1 MNKTLQCCYLQD
13 FPGDVFLA
21 ALTLDAKHGMV
32 VHLTVGDS
40 IPEKRTQDKWADERG
55 SAFTSHRKQ
64 LRDSQSFLYQEKILL
79 PLFSTGYEGLN
90 GSSDLLADVLGVE
103 HLVAHFALE
112 AAQVPVLVQCYKG
125 LLILELLSTATAI

>member
-1 MNKTLQCCYLQD
+1 
-13 FPGDVFLA
+13 
-21 ALTLDAKHGMV
+21 MV

-64 LRDSQSFLYQEKILL
+64 LRDSQSFLYQEKNTFL
-79 PLFSTGYEGLN
+79 PLFSTGYKGLN
-90 GSSDLLADVLGVE
+90 GSSDLLADVLGIE

-112 AAQVPVLVQCYKG
+112 AAQVPVLVQRYKG
-125 LLILELLSTATAI
+125 LLILELLPTAAAI